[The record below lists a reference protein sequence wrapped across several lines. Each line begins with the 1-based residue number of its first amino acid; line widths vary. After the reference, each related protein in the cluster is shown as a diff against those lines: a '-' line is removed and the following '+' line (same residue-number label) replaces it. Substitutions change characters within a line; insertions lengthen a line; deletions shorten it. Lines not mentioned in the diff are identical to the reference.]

1 DLADQA
7 DRRESTSNLF
17 YPRKSAQS
25 VSSAFYSF
33 RSNSDEDDKTLHAPG
48 MPGLRIHNKRTLT
61 ICGLCPRLDSHQLAT
76 GATQSEE
83 ERRCLI
89 SCQACRSSSR
99 PESAKGGVMRVSKP
113 LIQRLVSSPDEPI
126 GRKLTRIPSI
136 ERTNDSLPSP
146 FNPTDRGRRKGD
158 FAESTTIE
166 EKVQA
171 FSL

>member
-1 DLADQA
+1 
-7 DRRESTSNLF
+7 
-17 YPRKSAQS
+17 
-25 VSSAFYSF
+25 
-33 RSNSDEDDKTLHAPG
+33 
-48 MPGLRIHNKRTLT
+48 MPGPRIHSKRPHK
-61 ICGLCPRLDSHQLAT
+61 ICGLCPRARFAKKPAVAT

-83 ERRCLI
+83 ERGCLI

-158 FAESTTIE
+158 FAESTTIL

-171 FSL
+171 FSLWEDQVICLRLYISCLACPQAI